1 MADISPTDGVY
12 VEGTRDRFSRLSDI
26 VAYASPNCVRP
37 IDDRVSA
44 GGTRASITLR
54 NWCLNVPAES
64 LSATQ
69 ELRVF
74 YPLHEIKDHFD
85 MTQRLSFGIYF
96 PMAPAA
102 TVSVKWDYAPDDG
115 GFELRGETGDELGSI
130 SAGDYIWFQQIGPN
144 VLSVTKRTVSNTIHP
159 LVNE

>member
-1 MADISPTDGVY
+1 M
-12 VEGTRDRFSRLSDI
+12 
-26 VAYASPNCVRP
+26 
-37 IDDRVSA
+37 
-44 GGTRASITLR
+44 
-54 NWCLNVPAES
+54 
-64 LSATQ
+64 
-69 ELRVF
+69 F